1 MPFRTIDEAFSY
13 IESFTNFEKT
23 TPASVREYKL
33 ARMRFLLEQFGNP
46 HQTYKTVHIA
56 GSKGK
61 GSTAA
66 FLSSILT
73 EAGFIT
79 GLYTSPHVI
88 SYKERITVCGR
99 QPDDPLLV
107 RLIEMMRRLIESGI
121 IADRFGEEAPTT
133 FELLTLLA
141 FLTFKEMNCSWV
153 VVETGI
159 GGRLDATNV
168 VSPEASIITPVELE
182 HTDILG
188 DTLEQIATE
197 KAGIIKKNIPVYSGY
212 QQEPVTQVI
221 TRTAKERN
229 APLIFL
235 KDELISLTSESS
247 VDEDTFGTIVNYSWC
262 DGSTHRT
269 TIRLLGD
276 VQAENSALALL
287 AAQGLFSNALVSNR
301 SHHTHSPPQRTE
313 TGKTSPNQSRPKI
326 EQFLRGLE
334 KTVIFGRMEIA
345 SRKPPILLDG
355 AHTPSSIARLV
366 AFTNKLF
373 PGEKILVYGSVIGK
387 DHKTMALQLA
397 PHFSKIIISTPGT
410 FKKSNPRELFTCFSA
425 LHGSCML
432 LRSPEEALSK
442 ALELSQERTP
452 VIVTGSFYMVSEIK
466 KLMGLS

>member
-107 RLIEMMRRLIESGI
+107 RLIEMMRRLIERGI
-121 IADRFGEEAPTT
+121 VADRFGEEAPTT

-197 KAGIIKKNIPVYSGY
+197 KAGIIKENIPVFSGY
-212 QQEPVTQVI
+212 QQEPVTQVFI
-221 TRTAKERN
+221 RTAKERN

-247 VDEDTFGTIVNYSWC
+247 VDEDTFGTIVNYSWR

-287 AAQGLFSNALVSNR
+287 TARGLFSNTLLLSR
-301 SHHTHSPPQRTE
+301 SQPTRTPQ
-313 TGKTSPNQSRPKI
+313 TGTGQPSANQSRPAI
-326 EQFLRGLE
+326 EKFLQGLE
-334 KTVIFGRMEIA
+334 KTVVFGRMEIA
-345 SRKPPILLDG
+345 SRRPPVLLDG
-355 AHTPSSIARLV
+355 AHTPSSIARLI

-373 PGEKILVYGSVIGK
+373 PGEKILLYGSVIGK
-387 DHKTMALQLA
+387 DYITMASQLA

-425 LHGSCML
+425 LHGSCTL

-442 ALELSQERTP
+442 ALELSQERIP

-466 KLMGLS
+466 KLMRR